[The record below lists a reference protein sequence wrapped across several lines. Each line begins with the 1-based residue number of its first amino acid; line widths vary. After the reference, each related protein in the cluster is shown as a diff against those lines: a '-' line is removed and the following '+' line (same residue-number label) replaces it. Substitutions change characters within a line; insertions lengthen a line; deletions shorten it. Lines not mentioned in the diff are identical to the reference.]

1 MQIVDVAIITIAVIV
16 IHVWRTMMEEIHRC
30 QHLFTEN
37 DLDVATGTMRWMECR
52 SQWAYVPWQSWRH
65 IYEAG
70 KGFHRGTIFE
80 ELDLPFKGKGGCNA

>member
-1 MQIVDVAIITIAVIV
+1 MPYCSNYSRNQV
-16 IHVWRTMMEEIHRC
+16 R
-30 QHLFTEN
+30 N
-37 DLDVATGTMRWMECR
+37 TGRGSCSPCAEFHQDACDTCIKMRKDPL
-52 SQWAYVPWQSWRH
+52 SQFPLAMAYVPWQSWRH

>member
-1 MQIVDVAIITIAVIV
+1 MGVAIITIAVIV
-16 IHVWRTMMEEIHRC
+16 IHVWRTMMEEIHRW
-30 QHLFTEN
+30 QYLFTEN
-37 DLDVATGTMRWMECR
+37 DLDVAT
-52 SQWAYVPWQSWRH
+52 YVPWQSWRP

>member
-1 MQIVDVAIITIAVIV
+1 MPYCSNYSRNQV
-16 IHVWRTMMEEIHRC
+16 R
-30 QHLFTEN
+30 N
-37 DLDVATGTMRWMECR
+37 TGRGSCSPCAEFHQDACDTCIKRR
-52 SQWAYVPWQSWRH
+52 KDPLSQFPLAMAYVPWQSWRH

>member
-16 IHVWRTMMEEIHRC
+16 IHVWRTMMEEIHRAPVYRERSGC
-30 QHLFTEN
+30 S
-37 DLDVATGTMRWMECR
+37 DRDDALDGMSIAM
-52 SQWAYVPWQSWRH
+52 AYVPWQSWRH

>member
-1 MQIVDVAIITIAVIV
+1 MDVAIITIAVIV

-37 DLDVATGTMRWMECR
+37 DLDVATGTMPIAM
-52 SQWAYVPWQSWRH
+52 AYVPWQSWRH

>member
-1 MQIVDVAIITIAVIV
+1 MDVAIITIAVIV
-16 IHVWRTMMEEIHRC
+16 IHVWRTMMEEIYRC

-37 DLDVATGTMRWMECR
+37 DLDDALDGMPIAM
-52 SQWAYVPWQSWRH
+52 AYVPWQSWRH